1 MNNSSDHNISKLFEY
16 LRNHEWDKFA
26 QLLNRD
32 DTLDVN
38 TRDSHGNHLLTYA
51 VRFNKLSIVEKL
63 IEKNAKYDIVD
74 KMGRSILYDAIV
86 SNFYDIIVRLLDY
99 SDKTIGV
106 MITDIRDING
116 SIPLHYAIGFKNT
129 EIVKLLLKHKSNT
142 YLTDTSGYNAL
153 HLATRSGSFEIVKEI
168 AKGMANLNWKTN
180 KGESALHI
188 SINYQYNQI
197 TKFLLNEG
205 VDPDIIDNE
214 NEFSPLHYA
223 VGWNNIEIVGLLLK
237 MGANPNKQDIY
248 GNVPLMYCI
257 KEDYGQCFD
266 IIMKNNNVQLNYWN
280 IDGKIILHEVLEEYD
295 ESKKHYVDKLILGS
309 NLSIQDSFG
318 NTCLHYLIVHNIWE
332 GYEDVLKKKKLN
344 IFARNS
350 HGRAVIDL
358 IYPEKQNEEHDEDQ
372 KEQEQQEQQEQEDDD
387 GKMNEKKAQYNK
399 FINIVVESYVNIL
412 RKDKKNWTSEL
423 DKICS
428 RGLSELSESE
438 KKYISENIKTNEDFE
453 SECKTLIHSKLIDE
467 IERYRKGTLSY
478 CHRSYPTIL
487 KQCVDIKEG
496 PSLDVCTFTGSI
508 LDVLIGLIFLI
519 KKHGNACTTLGKNH
533 TPNED
538 LCNFYKSM
546 GLIMNGRCDFLN
558 FEIVWINYKL
568 YMIDNFSKLFN
579 NCIKSSARFI
589 IVPLGIEMVT
599 GSHANYL
606 IYDKEIKEIERFEPH
621 GGTTPIG
628 FNYNSQYLDEILVDY
643 FKSLDPEIKYINPRD
658 YIPKI
663 GFQIMDSQEQNRTR
677 IGDPGGFCALWSI
690 WYVDQRLTYYT
701 YDRRK
706 LIKHLFS
713 NIKAQGVSYR
723 NMIRNYARNIIKQR
737 DTLLKMVGLDIN
749 DWLNDN
755 YTNNQLDTLIGHLM
769 TEINMCCIAKP

>member
-1 MNNSSDHNISKLFEY
+1 MSNSSDYNISKLFEY
-16 LRNHEWDKFA
+16 LRNHEWDKFIH
-26 QLLNRD
+26 LLNHD
-32 DTLDVN
+32 DTLDIN

-51 VRFNKLSIVEKL
+51 VRFNKIDIVQKL

-86 SNFYDIIVRLLDY
+86 SNFYEIIVKLLEY
-99 SDKTIGV
+99 SNKTIGV

-116 SIPLHYAIGFKNT
+116 SIPLHYAIGFKNV
-129 EIVKLLLKHKSNT
+129 EIVKILLDYKSNI
-142 YLTDTSGYNAL
+142 YLTDTSGYNSL
-153 HLATRSGSFEIVKEI
+153 HLATRSGSFDIVKEI
-168 AKGMANLNWKTN
+168 TKGMANLNWKTN

-197 TKFLLNEG
+197 TTFLLNEG
-205 VDPDIIDNE
+205 IDPNTIDSE

-223 VGWNNIEIVGLLLK
+223 VGWNNIEIVELLLK
-237 MGANPNKQDIY
+237 KHADPNKQDIY

-257 KEDYGQCFD
+257 KEDYRQCFD
-266 IIMKNNNVQLNYWN
+266 IIMKSNDIQLNNWN
-280 IDGKIILHEVLEEYD
+280 IDGKIVLHEVLEEYD
-295 ESKKHYVDKLILGS
+295 ESKKYYVDKLILGS
-309 NLSIQDSFG
+309 NLSMQDSYG
-318 NTCLHYLIVHNIWE
+318 NTCLHYLVVHNIWE
-332 GYEDVLKKKKLN
+332 NYEEILKIKKLN
-344 IFARNS
+344 IFSKNS
-350 HGRAVIDL
+350 HGKAVIDL
-358 IYPEKQNEEHDEDQ
+358 LNNDNDNDNDDDNDNDRFNSSIQNE
-372 KEQEQQEQQEQEDDD
+372 K
-387 GKMNEKKAQYNK
+387 YNK
-399 FINIVVESYVNIL
+399 FINIIVQSYIHIL
-412 RKDKKNWTSEL
+412 KKDKKKWTSEL

-428 RGLSELSESE
+428 REFSELSESE
-438 KKYISENIKTNEDFE
+438 KKYINDNVHTDDEFE

-467 IERYRKGTLSY
+467 IERYKKGTLSY
-478 CHRSYPTIL
+478 CHRSYPTLI
-487 KQCVDIKEG
+487 KQCVDVKEG

-519 KKHGNACTTLGKNH
+519 KKHKNVCTTLGKNH

-538 LCNFYKSM
+538 MCNFYKSM

-579 NCIKSSARFI
+579 NCVKSNARFI
-589 IVPLGIEMVT
+589 IVPLGIEMVS

-643 FKSLDPEIKYINPRD
+643 FKSIDPDIKYINPRE

-663 GFQIMDSQEQNRTR
+663 GFQLMDSQEVNRTR

-701 YDRRK
+701 YDRKK
-706 LIKHLFS
+706 LIKNLFS
-713 NIKAQGVSYR
+713 NIKAQGASYR

-737 DTLLKMVGLDIN
+737 DTLLKMVGIDIN

-769 TEINMCCIAKP
+769 TEINMCCTAKL

>member
-1 MNNSSDHNISKLFEY
+1 MNNSSDYNISKLFEY
-16 LRNHEWDKFA
+16 IRDHEWEKFT

-32 DTLDVN
+32 DTLDIN
-38 TRDSHGNHLLTYA
+38 TRDSNGNHLLTYA
-51 VRFNKLSIVEKL
+51 VRFNKLDIVENL

-74 KMGRSILYDAIV
+74 KIGRSILYDAIV
-86 SNFYDIIVRLLDY
+86 SNFYEIIVKILDY
-99 SDKTIGV
+99 SNKTIGV
-106 MITDIRDING
+106 MITDIKDING
-116 SIPLHYAIGFKNT
+116 SIPLHYAIGFKNV
-129 EIVKLLLKHKSNT
+129 EIVKILLSHKSNT
-142 YLTDTSGYNAL
+142 YLTDTSGYNSL
-153 HLATRSGSFEIVKEI
+153 HLATRSGSYEIVREV
-168 AKGMANLNWKTN
+168 AKGMGNLNWKTN

-188 SINYQYNQI
+188 SINYQYNRI
-197 TKFLLNEG
+197 TTFLLNEG

-223 VGWNNIEIVGLLLK
+223 VGWNNIDIVELLLK
-237 MGANPNKQDIY
+237 KGADPNKQDIY

-257 KEDYGQCFD
+257 KEDYGQCFE
-266 IIMKNNNVQLNYWN
+266 IIMRKDNIQLNNWN
-280 IDGKIILHEVLEEYD
+280 IDGKIILHEVLEEY
-295 ESKKHYVDKLILGS
+295 EEGKKNYVDKLILGS
-309 NLSIQDSFG
+309 NLSIQDSYG
-318 NTCLHYLIVHNIWE
+318 NTCLHYLVVHNIWE
-332 GYEDVLKKKKLN
+332 NYEEILKKKKLN
-344 IFARNS
+344 IFAKNS
-350 HGRAVIDL
+350 YGKAVIDL
-358 IYPEKQNEEHDEDQ
+358 IFYNINDDETKIKQS
-372 KEQEQQEQQEQEDDD
+372 
-387 GKMNEKKAQYNK
+387 NK
-399 FINIVVESYVNIL
+399 FINIIVESYINIL

-428 RGLSELSESE
+428 RELSKLSESE
-438 KKYISENIKTNEDFE
+438 KKFINENINTEDEFE
-453 SECKTLIHSKLIDE
+453 SECKILVHRKLIDE
-467 IERYRKGTLSY
+467 IERYKKGTLSY
-478 CHRSYPTIL
+478 CHRSYPTLI

-579 NCIKSSARFI
+579 NCIKSNARFI

-628 FNYNSQYLDEILVDY
+628 FNYNSQYLDEILIDY
-643 FKSLDPEIKYINPRD
+643 FKSIDPDIKYINPREF
-658 YIPKI
+658 IPKI
-663 GFQIMDSQEQNRTR
+663 GFQIMDTQEENRTR

-701 YDRRK
+701 YERKK
-706 LIKHLFS
+706 LIKNLFS

-737 DTLLKMVGLDIN
+737 DTLLKMVDIDIN

-769 TEINMCCIAKP
+769 TEINMCCIAKS

>member
-1 MNNSSDHNISKLFEY
+1 MI
-16 LRNHEWDKFA
+16 
-26 QLLNRD
+26 Q
-32 DTLDVN
+32 LDVN

-51 VRFNKLSIVEKL
+51 VRFNKIDIVEKL

-86 SNFYDIIVRLLDY
+86 SNFYNIIMKLLEY

-106 MITDIRDING
+106 MVTDIRDING
-116 SIPLHYAIGFKNT
+116 SIPLHYAIGFKNV
-129 EIVKLLLKHKSNT
+129 EIVKLLLDHKSNT
-142 YLTDTSGYNAL
+142 YLTDISGYNSL
-153 HLATRSGSFEIVKEI
+153 HLATRSGSYDIVKEI

-223 VGWNNIEIVGLLLK
+223 VGWNNFEIVELLLK
-237 MGANPNKQDIY
+237 KGANPNKQDIY

-257 KEDYGQCFD
+257 KEDYDQCFD
-266 IIMKNNNVQLNYWN
+266 MIMNNGNVQLNNWN

-295 ESKKHYVDKLILGS
+295 ETKINYVDKLIPGS
-309 NLSIQDSFG
+309 NLSLQDSYG

-332 GYEDVLKKKKLN
+332 RYEDILKKKKLN
-344 IFARNS
+344 IFAKNS
-350 HGRAVIDL
+350 YGKAIIDL
-358 IYPEKQNEEHDEDQ
+358 IYYDVNDDGDNKGTK
-372 KEQEQQEQQEQEDDD
+372 KEQEER
-387 GKMNEKKAQYNK
+387 KEKYIK
-399 FINIVVESYVNIL
+399 FINIIVESYINIL
-412 RKDKKNWTSEL
+412 RKDKKDKKNWTSEL

-428 RGLSELSESE
+428 RSLSELSESE
-438 KKYISENIKTNEDFE
+438 KKYVNENINTDEEFE
-453 SECKTLIHSKLIDE
+453 SGCKTLIHSKLIDE

-478 CHRSYPTIL
+478 CHRSYPTII

-579 NCIKSSARFI
+579 NCVKSTARFV
-589 IVPLGIEMVT
+589 IVPLGIEMVS

-606 IYDKEIKEIERFEPH
+606 IYDKVVKEVERFEPH

-628 FNYNSQYLDEILVDY
+628 FNYNSQYLDEILIDY
-643 FKSLDPEIKYINPRD
+643 FKSIDPEIKYVNPGE

-663 GFQIMDSQEQNRTR
+663 GFQIMDTQEENRTR

-701 YDRRK
+701 YDRKK
-706 LIKHLFS
+706 LIKNLFS

-737 DTLLKMVGLDIN
+737 DSLLKMVGIDIN

-755 YTNNQLDTLIGHLM
+755 YTNNQLDILIGHLM
-769 TEINMCCIAKP
+769 SEINMCCIAKS